1 MEMAIY
7 FSVRAPFAD
16 ARWPRPRGRGGPDV
30 VAYPAV
36 ASAREP
42 DGGSR
47 VAKIN
52 RFNSNRADKLSHYVE
67 VIAVVEFVHWMQQCR
82 YFPLFST
89 GTASNGDSKAMK
101 RTHGTVLA
109 QKPLC
114 GRLAG
119 PYA

>member
-1 MEMAIY
+1 MI
-7 FSVRAPFAD
+7 VL
-16 ARWPRPRGRGGPDV
+16 RPCVGKRLCQGAVFGADV
-30 VAYPAV
+30 VVYLVV

-52 RFNSNRADKLSHYVE
+52 RFNSNRADKLSYYAE

-82 YFPLFST
+82 YFSLFST
-89 GTASNGDSKAMK
+89 STASNGDSKAMK
-101 RTHGTVLA
+101 RTHGTALA

-114 GRLAG
+114 GSLAG